1 MSRESVSDA
10 AGSDDRK
17 RALIALRDRL
27 AIAIDECES
36 MRDLAPLSSRLADI
50 LAQIEELTPK
60 VQTGDPVD
68 EIAARRAARGA
79 GPTKGAARPAAN

>member
-1 MSRESVSDA
+1 MSRESVSEA
-10 AGSDDRK
+10 SSSNDRK
-17 RALIALRDRL
+17 RALVALRDKL
-27 AIAIDECES
+27 AASIDECES
-36 MRDLAPLSSRLADI
+36 MRDLAPLSSRLSYV

-79 GPTKGAARPAAN
+79 GPAKGQARPAAN